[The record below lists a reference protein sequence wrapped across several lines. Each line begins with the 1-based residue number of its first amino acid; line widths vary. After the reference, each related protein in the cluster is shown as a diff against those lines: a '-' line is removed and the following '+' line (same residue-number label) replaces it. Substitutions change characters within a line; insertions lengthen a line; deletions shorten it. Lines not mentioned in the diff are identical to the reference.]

1 MKLRY
6 VWVEESSHIT
16 AGIPHNDIGTF
27 SFKASLLSLNED
39 STIQFESASNTSLSV
54 GQLIVAGGSGI
65 HYLYSLQ
72 VIVAETFNLNGFLE
86 PVPSSSET
94 KEPSENTKKEIYIQ
108 ADFLEGGSDQRIQG
122 DSGTIITQR
131 RMEIYG
137 NIRSTERVCSQF
149 IEKKY
154 IDQYKNFRCIS
165 T

>member
-1 MKLRY
+1 MHSEDGKVSAAHIYVLRNSILCLKDSIDKMKLRY

-86 PVPSSSET
+86 PVPSSSVT
-94 KEPSENTKKEIYIQ
+94 KGPSENTNKEIYIQ
-108 ADFLEGGSDQRIQG
+108 ADFLEGG
-122 DSGTIITQR
+122 
-131 RMEIYG
+131 
-137 NIRSTERVCSQF
+137 
-149 IEKKY
+149 
-154 IDQYKNFRCIS
+154 
-165 T
+165 